1 LLDARSFFTLLVLII
16 SLALQFPPTAA
27 FAREVVNLDG
37 YAEWRYDEFL
47 IVEGQRVKATKSTRF
62 SGKGAARGFDT
73 ISLGY
78 EVKVRSRYYC
88 EGALSTID
96 QTFPATEH
104 EGTVERPPCSDW
116 RGYLARDILAQ
127 GLRSGSDRAHPCNKG
142 FRGRASLFLISRT
155 SRAGCASS
163 PADAFKLLESRLQEV
178 IVCIFARP
186 HSSPR

>member
-1 LLDARSFFTLLVLII
+1 MLDARSFFTLLVLII

-88 EGALSTID
+88 EGALLSTKH
-96 QTFPATEH
+96 FPQPNTRTRSKDHPVATGVDISQGISWHKVYE
-104 EGTVERPPCSDW
+104 VEATGR
-116 RGYLARDILAQ
+116 ILATRDSED
-127 GLRSGSDRAHPCNKG
+127 GLLYS
-142 FRGRASLFLISRT
+142 
-155 SRAGCASS
+155 
-163 PADAFKLLESRLQEV
+163 
-178 IVCIFARP
+178 
-186 HSSPR
+186 